1 MRIIKSPARMQML
14 TRTLPKPIVLVP
26 TMGALH
32 EGHLAL
38 VDRAKQ
44 VAGRK
49 GTTVASIF
57 VNPKQFGPRED
68 FQKYPR
74 PFARDCL
81 LLRKRGCD
89 LVFAPTPA
97 QMYEP
102 DASVLVTES
111 ELETVLCGHARPG
124 HFTGVCTVVTKL
136 FHLVQPDIAIFG
148 KKDYQ
153 QLVILRRMVRDLNFP
168 IRVIGHPTF
177 RETDGLAM
185 SSRNVYLTAEERR
198 QAPLIQ
204 QALREA
210 EKKLRTQ
217 SISRKSLQK
226 SIQNWIEQ
234 GSLAK
239 VDYVAV
245 VDPETLQPK
254 EPAELPVLL
263 AAAVFFGPTRL
274 IDNILVK

>member
-1 MRIIKSPARMQML
+1 MRIIKSPARMQVL

-38 VDRAKQ
+38 VDRAKEM
-44 VAGRK
+44 AGRR

-89 LVFAPTPA
+89 LVFAPSPA

-111 ELETVLCGHARPG
+111 KLETVLCGLARPG

-148 KKDYQ
+148 EKDFQ

-168 IRVIGHPTF
+168 IRVLGHPTF

-217 SISRKSLQK
+217 SISRNNLQK

-254 EPAELPVLL
+254 EPTELPVLL

>member
-1 MRIIKSPARMQML
+1 MRIIKSPGRMQVL

-44 VAGRK
+44 VAGRR

-111 ELETVLCGHARPG
+111 KLETLLCGLARPG

-136 FHLVQPDIAIFG
+136 FHLVQPNIAIFRE
-148 KKDYQ
+148 KDFQ

-204 QALREA
+204 EALREA
-210 EKKLRTQ
+210 ERKLRTQ
-217 SISRKSLQK
+217 SISRKNLQK

-234 GSLAK
+234 GSMAK

-245 VDPETLQPK
+245 VDPKTLQPK
-254 EPAELPVLL
+254 EPTELPVLL

>member
-1 MRIIKSPARMQML
+1 MRIIKSPARIQVL

-44 VAGRK
+44 VAGRR
-49 GTTVASIF
+49 GSTVASIF
-57 VNPKQFGPRED
+57 VNPKQFGPQED

-102 DASVLVTES
+102 DASVLVSES
-111 ELETVLCGHARPG
+111 KLETVLCGQARPG

-148 KKDYQ
+148 EKDFQ

-217 SISRKSLQK
+217 SISRNNLQK
-226 SIQNWIEQ
+226 GIQNWIEQ

-254 EPAELPVLL
+254 EPTDLPVLL

>member
-1 MRIIKSPARMQML
+1 MRIIKSPARMQVL

-38 VDRAKQ
+38 VNRAKEM
-44 VAGRK
+44 AGRR

-89 LVFAPTPA
+89 LVFAPSPA

-111 ELETVLCGHARPG
+111 KLETVLCGLARPG

-148 KKDYQ
+148 EKDFQ

-217 SISRKSLQK
+217 SISRNNLQK

-254 EPAELPVLL
+254 EPTELPVLL

-274 IDNILVK
+274 IDNLLVK

>member
-1 MRIIKSPARMQML
+1 MRIIKSPARMQVL
-14 TRTLPKPIVLVP
+14 TRTLPKPVVLVP

-44 VAGRK
+44 VAGRR

-111 ELETVLCGHARPG
+111 KLETVLCGLARPG

-148 KKDYQ
+148 EKDFQ

-210 EKKLRTQ
+210 ERKLRTQ
-217 SISRKSLQK
+217 SISRKNLQK

-234 GSLAK
+234 GSMAK

-245 VDPETLQPK
+245 VDPGTLQPK
-254 EPAELPVLL
+254 EPTELPVLL

>member
-14 TRTLPKPIVLVP
+14 TRTLPRPIVLVP

-38 VDRAKQ
+38 LDRAKK
-44 VAGRK
+44 VGGRK

-68 FQKYPR
+68 FRKYPR

-97 QMYEP
+97 EMYEP

-111 ELETVLCGHARPG
+111 KLETVLCGLARPG

-148 KKDYQ
+148 EKDFQ
-153 QLVILRRMVRDLNFP
+153 QLAILRRMVRDLNFP
-168 IRVIGHPTF
+168 IRLIGHPTI
-177 RETDGLAM
+177 READGLAL

-210 EKKLRTQ
+210 EGKLRAQ
-217 SISRKSLQK
+217 PMSRKSLQD

-234 GSLAK
+234 GTLAK
-239 VDYVAV
+239 VDYVEV

-254 EPAELPVLL
+254 EPTELPVLL
-263 AAAVFFGPTRL
+263 AAAVFFGSTRL

>member
-1 MRIIKSPARMQML
+1 MQVL

-44 VAGRK
+44 VAGRR
-49 GTTVASIF
+49 GSTVASIF
-57 VNPKQFGPRED
+57 VNPKQFGPQED

-102 DASVLVTES
+102 DASVLVSES
-111 ELETVLCGHARPG
+111 KLETVLCGLARPG

-148 KKDYQ
+148 EKDFQ

-217 SISRKSLQK
+217 SISRNNLQK
-226 SIQNWIEQ
+226 SIQNRIEQ

-239 VDYVAV
+239 VDYVVV

-254 EPAELPVLL
+254 EPTELPVLL

>member
-1 MRIIKSPARMQML
+1 MQML

-38 VDRAKQ
+38 VDRAKK
-44 VAGRK
+44 VAGRR
-49 GTTVASIF
+49 GTTVATIF

-68 FQKYPR
+68 YRKYPR

-89 LVFAPTPA
+89 LVFVPTPA

-111 ELETVLCGHARPG
+111 KLETVLCGLARPG
-124 HFTGVCTVVTKL
+124 HFAGVCTVVTKL

-148 KKDYQ
+148 EKDFQ

-168 IRVIGHPTF
+168 IRIVGHPTI
-177 RETDGLAM
+177 RETDGLAL
-185 SSRNVYLTAEERR
+185 SSRNVYLSAEERR

-204 QALREA
+204 QALRAA
-210 EKKLRTQ
+210 ERKLRTQ
-217 SISRKSLQK
+217 SISRKSLQS

>member
-38 VDRAKQ
+38 VDRAKK
-44 VAGRK
+44 VAGRR
-49 GTTVASIF
+49 GTTVATIF

-68 FQKYPR
+68 YRKYPR

-89 LVFAPTPA
+89 LVFVPTPA

-111 ELETVLCGHARPG
+111 KLETVLCGLARPG
-124 HFTGVCTVVTKL
+124 HFAGVCTVVTKL

-148 KKDYQ
+148 EKDFQ

-168 IRVIGHPTF
+168 IRIVGHPTI
-177 RETDGLAM
+177 RETDGLAL
-185 SSRNVYLTAEERR
+185 SSRNVYLSAEERR

-204 QALREA
+204 QALRAA
-210 EKKLRTQ
+210 ERKLRTQ
-217 SISRKSLQK
+217 SISRKSLQS
-226 SIQNWIEQ
+226 SIQNWIER

>member
-1 MRIIKSPARMQML
+1 MQVL
-14 TRTLPKPIVLVP
+14 TRTLPKPVVLVP

-44 VAGRK
+44 VAGRR

-111 ELETVLCGHARPG
+111 KLETVLCGLARPG

-148 KKDYQ
+148 EKDFQ

-210 EKKLRTQ
+210 ERKLRTQ
-217 SISRKSLQK
+217 SISRKNLQK

-234 GSLAK
+234 GSMAK

-245 VDPETLQPK
+245 VDPKTLQPK
-254 EPAELPVLL
+254 EPTSLPVLL